1 MLKFNID
8 IVNTLTY
15 NKWDEEIPDKVY
27 ERTSE
32 ITPEMQKSLDWL
44 QEYADKLRDTDKV
57 MLLNYMLC

>member
-1 MLKFNID
+1 M
-8 IVNTLTY
+8 NTLTY

>member
-44 QEYADKLRDTDKV
+44 QEYADKLRDMDKV
-57 MLLNYMLC
+57 MLLKL